1 MSAHGTWGSLLAS
14 GQVDNICQEVDKSGL
29 GYKYKDVRSVSMLGL
44 VDDLIWIINAGYKAH
59 QMNSMIISKT
69 AEKRLQFRVPKCK
82 SMLISKKPDI
92 ALNSQ
97 LVVDSCKT
105 EHVENMNTGESELI
119 EKY

>member
-69 AEKRLQFRVPKCK
+69 AEKRLHVKCK

-97 LVVDSCKT
+97 LVV
-105 EHVENMNTGESELI
+105 EL
-119 EKY
+119 EDRTC